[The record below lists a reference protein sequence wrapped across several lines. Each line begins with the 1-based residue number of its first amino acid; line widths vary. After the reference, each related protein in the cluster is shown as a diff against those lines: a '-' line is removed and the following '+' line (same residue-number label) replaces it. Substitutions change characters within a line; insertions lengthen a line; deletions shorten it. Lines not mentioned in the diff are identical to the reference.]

1 MNSHLTIYD
10 ASTAIAL
17 LSIENVNT
25 TEEIGA
31 IYLSP
36 IAKDF
41 ARYEDCADILL
52 AGSFRRMG
60 GLLDIE
66 VDPKAQVLVGHG
78 SFADLE
84 YLLKQQFK
92 KPWRITMD
100 EKPKAAIPVAIPPYL
115 IL

>member
-1 MNSHLTIYD
+1 VNSHLTIYE

-17 LSIENVNT
+17 LSIENINT

-36 IAKDF
+36 IAKDS
-41 ARYEDCADILL
+41 ASYADCADILL

-60 GLLDIE
+60 GLLDVE
-66 VDPKAQVLVGHG
+66 VDPKAQTLVGHG

-92 KPWRITMD
+92 KPWRITMS
-100 EKPKAAIPVAIPPYL
+100 EKPKTAVPVPIPPYL